1 MPNLAVNQQQSYV
14 IFVCNYVGMPT
25 TTESGQP
32 HGTRRPQLPPTSVRG
47 ARQTLAE
54 ELILPGAV
62 SAGDYLPTE
71 TVLCAR
77 YQVSRI
83 TVRSALS
90 SLQEAGYIHRRQGRG
105 SLVLPRPQTLSSG
118 LLKLQSFEKFAAE
131 QGTEVSSLDL
141 RIFDT
146 ELDAESAAKLD
157 RPQGSGA
164 LVIERV
170 KAYGKDRVGWI
181 IDVVPYDVLPP
192 ATVRSAFDGSVLD
205 ILLDHEELDVS
216 YSDCEVAAVPL
227 DEATAAHLHV
237 PAGSPAFYMDELTCT
252 DQGRI
257 INWSQAWML
266 SEYFRF
272 SLRRLR

>member
-47 ARQTLAE
+47 ARQTLADE
-54 ELILPGAV
+54 VRTAILQELILPGAV

-192 ATVRSAFDGSVLD
+192 ATVRSAAANASAS
-205 ILLDHEELDVS
+205 LLA
-216 YSDCEVAAVPL
+216 VAALAAKTSEKCPL
-227 DEATAAHLHV
+227 KSSFAEATNDVRDPECSSSRDAADSN
-237 PAGSPAFYMDELTCT
+237 PALTESAT
-252 DQGRI
+252 
-257 INWSQAWML
+257 
-266 SEYFRF
+266 E
-272 SLRRLR
+272 